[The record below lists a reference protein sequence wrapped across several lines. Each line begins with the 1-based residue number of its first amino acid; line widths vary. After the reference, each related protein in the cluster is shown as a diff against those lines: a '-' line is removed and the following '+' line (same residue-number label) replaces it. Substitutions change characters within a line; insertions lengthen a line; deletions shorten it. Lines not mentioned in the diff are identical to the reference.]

1 MVARRKTPPT
11 KTQAPPRRSMVYNLL
26 LGALNEVEISRRTIA
41 AMRGGE
47 LDPAGRDLDRECGYP
62 TTVNV
67 LTFRELY
74 ARWGICRRVVNVY
87 PDECWAVPPEVYED
101 EDPTID
107 TRFEKAWRELN
118 KRINLAHYWHRVDR
132 LTGLGRFGIL
142 LMGLSN
148 TGGDLSQPVPGIN
161 PVTGKKTVNRPKK
174 DIKLL
179 YLRPFAE
186 DQVQIREVDQNPS
199 SPRFGQP
206 VSYNVSFVDVH
217 AQGPELTSTIQRVV
231 HWTRVIHLADNLESS
246 NIAGVP
252 RLEPV
257 LNYCLDLRKIG
268 GSSAEMWYKGGFPG
282 FSFETIPELIGESVM
297 DEASIKEQFEEYMEG
312 LKRYLALDGVTAKPL
327 LPQIADP
334 TPHAMLQL
342 NLIAATI
349 GVPLR
354 TLLGSEMGHLASTQ
368 DAGTWNRRIA
378 HRQQTYLDPEVIRAT
393 IDRLILIGV
402 LPEPASGTYT
412 IEWRDLNTVTDKD
425 KAMVTL
431 QRSQAMMQ
439 YVSGGCEAVMP
450 VHEFLTLIMG
460 LTVDEADEVTR
471 KVEDAKKA
479 NKFLTDPF
487 MMERATQQSTL
498 DIKAAKAKP
507 KPQGGGRTGN
517 PPRKPVGRPAGNQP
531 SSSA

>member
-1 MVARRKTPPT
+1 MVARRTKPPT
-11 KTQAPPRRSMVYNLL
+11 RTQGNPRRSMVYNLL
-26 LGALNEVEISRRTIA
+26 MGALNELEVSRRTLA
-41 AMRGGE
+41 AMRDGS
-47 LDPAGRDLDRECGYP
+47 LDPTGRDLDKECGYP
-62 TTVNV
+62 DVVTVA
-67 LTFRELY
+67 TFRQLY

-87 PDECWAVPPEVYED
+87 PDECWAVPPEIYED
-101 EDPTID
+101 EDPTVD

-118 KRINLAHYWHRVDR
+118 QRINLAHYWHRADR
-132 LTGLGRFGIL
+132 LMGLGRFGVL

-148 TGGDLSQPVPGIN
+148 TGGDLSLPVPGVN
-161 PVTGKKTVNRPKK
+161 PKTGEKTANRPKK

-186 DQVQIREVDQNPS
+186 DQVQVRAVEQDAS

-206 VSYNVSFVDVH
+206 VSYNVTFADPN
-217 AQGPELTSTIQRVV
+217 AQGGELTSTTTRAV

-246 NIAGVP
+246 DVAGVA

-282 FSFETIPELIGESVM
+282 FSFETIPDLIGESVM
-297 DEASIKEQFEEYMEG
+297 DEESVKEQFEEYMEG

-327 LPQIADP
+327 YPQIADP

-354 TLLGSEMGHLASTQ
+354 TLLGSEMGHLAATQ
-368 DAGTWNRRIA
+368 DAGNWNRRIA
-378 HRQQTYLDPEVIRAT
+378 HRQGTLIDPRVIRAT
-393 IDRLILIGV
+393 IDRLILVGV
-402 LPEPASGTYT
+402 LPEPASGTYK

-431 QRSQAMMQ
+431 QRAQALMQ

-450 VHEFLTLIMG
+450 VHEFLTLVMG
-460 LTVDEADEVTR
+460 FTVDEANEVTA
-471 KVEDAKKA
+471 KVEEAKKA

-487 MMERATQQSTL
+487 KMERATQQSAL

-517 PPRKPVGRPAGNQP
+517 PPRRPAGRPAGGGP
-531 SSSA
+531 GTAA